1 MNLPSPGIPDLH
13 WEDGSLRYCGLG
25 VSRLVETTGTPAFV
39 FSESRLRA
47 NHQLFQRAFQLPSP
61 WRLRVAYSV
70 KTAWEPRLLNLL
82 AGMGTEAEVACQHE
96 LELALRAGFTPQEI
110 FLDGPAHTLDI
121 VAQAVELGV
130 RFVKVDSLDQLKLV
144 TEATG
149 TSRKMG
155 VCLRLKAPGSRW
167 HGGPA
172 EFMTDRFGMGPDELR
187 KALALLA
194 ERPQL
199 LFSGL
204 AVHMGSQVTRPQAY
218 REALKALAGA
228 FSMAGEFKLE
238 GKEAD
243 IGGGFPSPSLS
254 STSVGGLLRNWL
266 LNSQGKVPPLEEFG
280 NVVRNCLN
288 GQSFPAG
295 VTDLVVEPGRA
306 LVGNASILLTKV
318 VAVKKGW
325 LFLDASHN
333 FVPESLLFASR
344 RFLPANPRGGSPWSR
359 TNLSGSTLSGGD
371 VLALGSRLPQC
382 SVGDTLVMMDAG
394 AYTLSRANRFTTL
407 VPPAFLLD
415 PAGELQ
421 PLRKKEAAEDVVR
434 ESETW

>member
-1 MNLPSPGIPDLH
+1 
-13 WEDGSLRYCGLG
+13 
-25 VSRLVETTGTPAFV
+25 
-39 FSESRLRA
+39 
-47 NHQLFQRAFQLPSP
+47 
-61 WRLRVAYSV
+61 
-70 KTAWEPRLLNLL
+70 LLKLL
-82 AGMGTEAEVACQHE
+82 AGMGTGAEVACRHE
-96 LELALRAGFTPQEI
+96 LELALRAGFAPREV
-110 FLDGPAHTLDI
+110 FLDGPAHTADI
-121 VAQAVELGV
+121 VARALESGV

-144 TEATG
+144 AEAAG
-149 TSRKMG
+149 DSREAG

-172 EFMTDRFGMGPDELR
+172 EFMADRFGMGPDELK
-187 KALALLA
+187 KALAHLA

-199 LFSGL
+199 RFSGL
-204 AVHMGSQVTRPQAY
+204 AVHMGSQLTRPRAY

-228 FSMAGEFKLE
+228 FSVAEDFKLE
-238 GKEAD
+238 GGEAD

-254 STSVGGLLRNWL
+254 STSVGGLLRTWL
-266 LNSQGKVPPLEEFG
+266 LNSPGRVPPLEDFG
-280 NVVRNCLN
+280 EAVRDCLN
-288 GQSFPAG
+288 GNSFPAG

-306 LVGNASILLTKV
+306 LVGNASILLTRV
-318 VAVKKGW
+318 VAVKQGW

-344 RFLPANPRGGSPWSR
+344 RFLPASPGSGLPWPR

-371 VLALGSRLPQC
+371 VLALGSRLPPC

-415 PAGELQ
+415 PEGELQ

-434 ESETW
+434 ESEAW